1 MASSGSTLFVDVYEP
16 PEIKEKLVD
25 ITAGVIDLTGDN
37 LGGDYMWLSDNGK
50 TWAVERKTV
59 QDFIDSFYSGRL
71 TKQLRQI
78 TENYDYQVLMI
89 EGLMTQTDQGNLLV
103 PQRGRGI
110 RQFDFKWSLA
120 WDILTEAQLTGVV
133 FRNTTN
139 KLSSADTIRHLYHWS
154 SRSDPVLLNRMR
166 KGGMEYGTK
175 ENIRV
180 QFLTG
185 LPQIGPE
192 VA

>member
-1 MASSGSTLFVDVYEP
+1 MV
-16 PEIKEKLVD
+16 
-25 ITAGVIDLTGDN
+25 
-37 LGGDYMWLSDNGK
+37 
-50 TWAVERKTV
+50 
-59 QDFIDSFYSGRL
+59 
-71 TKQLRQI
+71 
-78 TENYDYQVLMI
+78 
-89 EGLMTQTDQGNLLV
+89 EGLMTRTDAGNLMV

-120 WDILTEAQLTGVV
+120 WDILTEAQLTGVTYL
-133 FRNTTN
+133 NTTN
-139 KLSSADTIRHLYHWS
+139 RMNSADTIRHLYHWS
-154 SRSDPVLLNRMR
+154 SQSNPVLLNRMR

-192 VA
+192 VARQLIEAFRTPWAALAMFQGDGGSPYLKNIKGLGAGKIAAVRKVMFE